1 MLGLIPVTGRGSVF
15 RQERVSHRM
24 LVLVA
29 GPYSRNVADSLVGLE
44 NRMGAGHNR
53 DARADGSTT

>member
-1 MLGLIPVTGRGSVF
+1 
-15 RQERVSHRM
+15 M

-44 NRMGAGHNR
+44 NRMGAGHNKG
-53 DARADGSTT
+53 ARADGSTT